1 MLYGTDSFIVYIK
14 TLPKKINWINED
26 GLGRKIMK
34 KFVGFRSKTYSY
46 FLDNGSEDKKA
57 KGTKNCVIIKKIKF
71 GNYKICLEENKL
83 ENKINHLEKIR
94 LTKIVL
100 KNIIKNQ

>member
-1 MLYGTDSFIVYIK
+1 
-14 TLPKKINWINED
+14 
-26 GLGRKIMK
+26 MK

-46 FLDNGSEDKKA
+46 FLDDGSEDKKA
-57 KGTKNCVIIKKIKF
+57 KDTKNCVIIKKIKF
-71 GNYKICLEENKL
+71 GNYEICLEANQL